1 VVAAP
6 PSDGPQRSKGQQRSN
21 GQQRTEGQQRSNGQ
35 QRTEGQQRSA
45 GRQLPRAPKLTGT
58 APAHV
63 EIERWLVA
71 AIGRREL
78 SAGDKLPPEAELAA
92 RIGVSRMTLRQA
104 LGRLEA
110 RGVIT
115 RRPGRRGGTFVAEPR
130 IDVDLTGWA
139 GFTAQLR
146 RAHVRA
152 GAQVVLARTLPA
164 TPDVA
169 TALALARGEPVHEVA
184 RVRSAQRLP
193 VALERS
199 WFPAAAFPGLLDH
212 RLTGSLYTLL
222 HKEFGHQPRTAEEF
236 VDPVVAD
243 PDSARLLGV
252 EHGRPLLRVERTA
265 YTAAGLA
272 VEFARD
278 LFRTDRVRLHVRSDL
293 GPG

>member
-1 VVAAP
+1 MTVARVP
-6 PSDGPQRSKGQQRSN
+6 
-21 GQQRTEGQQRSNGQ
+21 RTP
-35 QRTEGQQRSA
+35 T
-45 GRQLPRAPKLTGT
+45 LTGQ

-78 SAGDKLPPEAELAA
+78 SAGDRLPPEAELAA

-110 RGVIT
+110 RGVIS

-130 IDVDLTGWA
+130 IDVTLTGWA
-139 GFTAQLR
+139 GFTAELR

-152 GAQVVLARTLPA
+152 GARVVAARTLAAPSDA
-164 TPDVA
+164 AD
-169 TALALARGEPVHEVA
+169 ALSLRRGESVHEVT
-184 RVRSAQRLP
+184 RVRSAQSRP

-199 WFPAAAFPGLLDH
+199 WFPAAPFPGLLDH
-212 RLTGSLYTLL
+212 RLTGSLYALL
-222 HKEFGHQPRTAEEF
+222 QREYGHAPRTAEEC

-243 PDSARLLGV
+243 AESARLLDV
-252 EHGRPLLRVERTA
+252 PEGRPLLRVERTA
-265 YTAAGLA
+265 FTAAGLA

-278 LFRTDRVRLHVRSDL
+278 LFRTDRVRLHVRSEVGGD
-293 GPG
+293 

>member
-1 VVAAP
+1 MAAARVP
-6 PSDGPQRSKGQQRSN
+6 ATP
-21 GQQRTEGQQRSNGQ
+21 
-35 QRTEGQQRSA
+35 A
-45 GRQLPRAPKLTGT
+45 LTGT

-78 SAGDKLPPEAELAA
+78 SVGDKLPPEAELAS

-115 RRPGRRGGTFVAEPR
+115 RRPGRLGGTFVAEPR
-130 IDVDLTGWA
+130 IDVELTGWA
-139 GFTAQLR
+139 GFTAELR
-146 RAHVRA
+146 KAQVRA
-152 GAQVVLARTLPA
+152 GARVVVARTGPA
-164 TPDVA
+164 PADVA
-169 TALALARGEPVHEVA
+169 AALGLGRAALVHEVA

-193 VALERS
+193 VALEQS
-199 WFPAAAFPGLLDH
+199 WFPAETFPGLLEH
-212 RLTGSLYTLL
+212 RLTGSLYAVLRKAYGRRP
-222 HKEFGHQPRTAEEF
+222 HTADEF
-236 VDPVVAD
+236 VDPVLAD
-243 PDSARLLGV
+243 ADAAGLLDL
-252 EHGRPLLRVERTA
+252 EPGRPLLRVERTA

-293 GPG
+293 G

>member
-1 VVAAP
+1 M
-6 PSDGPQRSKGQQRSN
+6 S
-21 GQQRTEGQQRSNGQ
+21 
-35 QRTEGQQRSA
+35 
-45 GRQLPRAPKLTGT
+45 LIPRVPRLTGT

-78 SAGDKLPPEAELAA
+78 SAGDRLPPEAELAA

-130 IDVDLTGWA
+130 IDVELSGWA
-139 GFTAQLR
+139 GFTAELR

-152 GAQVVLARTLPA
+152 GARVVVARTVTAP
-164 TPDVA
+164 PDVA
-169 TALALARGEPVHEVA
+169 AALSLHRGEQVHEVA
-184 RVRSAQRLP
+184 RVRSAQRRP

-199 WFPAAAFPGLLDH
+199 WFPAEAFPDLLGH
-212 RLTGSLYTLL
+212 RLTGSLYALL
-222 HKEFGHQPRTAEEF
+222 DKQFGEAPRSAEET

-243 PDSARLLGV
+243 AETARLLDV
-252 EHGRPLLRVERTA
+252 EEGRPLLQVERTA
-265 YTAAGLA
+265 FTAAGRA
-272 VEFARD
+272 VEHARD
-278 LFRTDRVRLHVRSDL
+278 LFRTDRVRLRVRSEL
-293 GPG
+293 ATGS